1 VDYWAERNKNY
12 KKEKSMAKIVD
23 VEGIGTKY
31 ADKLIKAGVSTT
43 DALLKVGASPKG
55 RKELAEKTG
64 ISDALIL
71 KWVNHVDLYR
81 IKGVGSEYSEL
92 LEAAGVDTIP
102 ELAQRKAGNL
112 IQKIVATNMEKKLVR
127 KLPVESQVADW
138 IEQAKKL
145 ARVITY

>member
-1 VDYWAERNKNY
+1 
-12 KKEKSMAKIVD
+12 MAKIVD

-31 ADKLIKAGVSTT
+31 AEKLIQAGVNTT
-43 DALLKVGASPKG
+43 DALLKAGATPKG
-55 RKELAEKTG
+55 RKDLAEKTG
-64 ISDALIL
+64 IGDALIL

-102 ELAQRKAGNL
+102 ELAQRNSTNL
-112 IQKIVATNMEKKLVR
+112 IQKIVAVNKEKKLVR
-127 KLPVESQVADW
+127 KLPVESQIAHW

-145 ARVITY
+145 SRVITY

>member
-1 VDYWAERNKNY
+1 
-12 KKEKSMAKIVD
+12 MAKIVD
-23 VEGIGTKY
+23 VEGIGPKF
-31 ADKLIKAGVSTT
+31 AEKLIKEGVTT
-43 DALLKVGASPKG
+43 TEALLKAGATPKG
-55 RKELAEKTG
+55 RKDLAEKTG
-64 ISDALIL
+64 IGDALIL

-92 LEAAGVDTIP
+92 LEAAGVDTVV

-112 IQKIVATNMEKKLVR
+112 IQKIVAVNLEKKLVR

-145 ARVITY
+145 PRAITY